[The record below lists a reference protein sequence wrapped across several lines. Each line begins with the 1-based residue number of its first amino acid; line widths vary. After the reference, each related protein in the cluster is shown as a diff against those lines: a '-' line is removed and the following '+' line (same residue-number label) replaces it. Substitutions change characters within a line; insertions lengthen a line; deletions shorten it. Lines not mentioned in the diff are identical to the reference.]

1 MLQSSPWTAALL
13 AAVLAAAAAGAM
25 AWTLRRA
32 GVAGGPRSAAILGGI
47 LAGVLLGPMVL
58 GRAAPEA
65 ARLLYTGAP
74 IEHRTLA
81 EQQAEHDRQI
91 AALRASGVTPDAID
105 ELSSRHEAVIRPL
118 RQTLERAVAAHDA
131 RLNLVVAAVAGL
143 LLLGAA
149 PLALPASTTHWRRL
163 LMSLTHSGVRAL
175 FAGFAAFIAAAGPP
189 AIVASLFGAGL
200 TSAVAVGT
208 IFAAPAVAATLPG
221 ASLLICTGGLL
232 AAFTAI
238 GVVAWSLEL
247 GIVMTGV
254 ALGLMLALGADGIP
268 RRLLRS
274 VCTLQVVGVMLPALA
289 ALIVVRINPAELLT
303 TRNAWVAII
312 VAVLWSADGRW
323 FAGWLACRGV
333 GPDRCTEPGPWARSA
348 RMVDAGASVIQ
359 LVAVQLAFAA
369 AVVGPEMLLAAAV
382 GAVAIELTRPLR
394 DLLAARMN

>member
-1 MLQSSPWTAALL
+1 MPPTSPWIAALL
-13 AAVLAAAAAGAM
+13 AAALAAAAAGVL
-25 AWTLRRA
+25 AWALRRA

-58 GRAAPEA
+58 GRAAPEI
-65 ARLLYTGAP
+65 ARLLYTGAA

-81 EQQAEHDRQI
+81 EQLAEHDRQI
-91 AALRASGVTPDAID
+91 AALRASGVTPDAVD
-105 ELSSRHEAVIRPL
+105 ELRFRHDAVILPL
-118 RQTLERAVAAHDA
+118 RQSHDRALAAHTA
-131 RLNLVVAAVAGL
+131 RLNLVIAAVAGL

-149 PLALPASTTHWRRL
+149 PLALPSSTTHWRRL
-163 LMSLTHSGVRAL
+163 SMALTHSGIRAL

-189 AIVASLFGAGL
+189 AIVASLFGAGPL
-200 TSAVAVGT
+200 TAAAVGT
-208 IFAAPAVAATLPG
+208 VFAVPAVAAALPG

-247 GIVMTGV
+247 GIVMTGI

-268 RRLLRS
+268 RRALRRVCSMQVLCLL
-274 VCTLQVVGVMLPALA
+274 LPALA
-289 ALIVVRINPAELLT
+289 ALIVVRVNPAELLT
-303 TRNAWVAII
+303 TRNAWIAVI

-333 GPDRCTEPGPWARSA
+333 GPDRYTEPGPWARSA
-348 RMVDAGASVIQ
+348 RMVDAGASVMQ
-359 LVAVQLAFAA
+359 LVAAHLAFAA

-382 GAVAIELTRPLR
+382 GAITIELTRPLR
-394 DLLAARMN
+394 DHLAARMG